1 MTSPVNFHED
11 LERSEAL
18 RGSSDRTFG
27 LVFAAASLLVGLAP
41 LRRHGHVRLWALG
54 LALAFLAVALVRPSL
69 LRVFN
74 RLWMKLGY
82 LMGRIVNPIVMAI
95 LFFTV
100 FTPVGFLMRLF
111 GKDPLR
117 LKHDPVAGSYW
128 IPRLPPGPSPDSMPR
143 QF

>member
-100 FTPVGFLMRLF
+100 FTPRLF

>member
-1 MTSPVNFHED
+1 VNFHED

-27 LVFAAASLLVGLAP
+27 LVFAAASLLAGLAP
-41 LRRHGHVRLWALG
+41 LKHGRHVRIWALG
-54 LALAFLAVALVRPSL
+54 LALVFLAVALIHPSL

-82 LMGRIVNPIVMAI
+82 LMGRVVNPIVMAI

-100 FTPVGFLMRLF
+100 FTPVAFLMRLF

-117 LKHDPVAGSYW
+117 LKLDPVAGSYW

>member
-1 MTSPVNFHED
+1 MNFHED
-11 LERSEAL
+11 LERPEEL

-27 LVFAAASLLVGLAP
+27 LVFAAASVLVALAP
-41 LRRHGHVRLWALG
+41 LKRHGHVRLWALG
-54 LALAFLAVALVRPSL
+54 LALVFLVVALVRPSL

-74 RLWMKLGY
+74 RLWTKLGQ

-100 FTPVGFLMRLF
+100 FTPVAYLMRLF

-117 LKHDPVAGSYW
+117 LKHDSLAGSYW